1 MMDRLMMV
9 LKRNGWSLILM
20 TLLQSAPAQTV
31 PAAGKAPF
39 PTISVA
45 GLSDTLAIAPQTV
58 VLDVRTPA
66 EFTGPLGHID
76 GAYLIPVQELEKR
89 VAELD
94 SLKDRS
100 IYVICRSGN
109 RSRTATSILLEHDF
123 KAINVAGGMRAWN
136 KLIELQPKSEPEP
149 QE

>member
-1 MMDRLMMV
+1 
-9 LKRNGWSLILM
+9 M
-20 TLLQSAPAQTV
+20 TLLQSAPAQTAA
-31 PAAGKAPF
+31 AAGTAPI
-39 PTISVA
+39 PTISAA
-45 GLSDTLAIAPQTV
+45 GLSDTLTGAPQTV

-76 GAYLIPVQELEKR
+76 GAYLIPVQELENR

-94 SLKDRS
+94 TLKDRP

-109 RSRTATSILLEHDF
+109 RSKTATGILLENDF
-123 KAINVAGGMRAWN
+123 RAVNVAGGMQAWN
-136 KLIELQPKSEPEP
+136 KLPEHQPRSEPDS